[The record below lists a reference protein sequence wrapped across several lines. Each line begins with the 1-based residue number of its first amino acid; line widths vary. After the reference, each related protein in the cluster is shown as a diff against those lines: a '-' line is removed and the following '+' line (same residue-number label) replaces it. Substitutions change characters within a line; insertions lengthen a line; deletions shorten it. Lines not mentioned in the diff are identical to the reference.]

1 MSRFRLLCHQRG
13 RRCYVRALGLV
24 FGLLLSLTASLR
36 AQTLQG
42 EVVDDRG
49 RPIAYAT
56 VYVRETATGIVAD
69 EAGRFISHLGQGD
82 YTGEFSALGYE
93 KSVVPFTVTGDAAK
107 DRLRVELREMAYAL
121 REVVVRAGAE
131 DPAYAIMRR
140 AIAHAPQHRYMVRS
154 YTADVYIKG
163 TVKTGKLPGIGSVN
177 IDGRNVK
184 LKTFSNKTF
193 LLESHNEVR
202 FTAPRRFD
210 QRVLALSTTVPAE
223 LDDDDAAAAA
233 LTTNVYDPE
242 IMGCVSPLAPGA
254 FSYYRFRLDGVTH
267 ENGHVINKI
276 YVTPRR
282 NDSRLV
288 DGWIYILDHTW
299 SLQQVDLNIRRPG
312 VTVSHRMAF
321 HEVRKDVWMP
331 TAYDTR
337 MHLSVMGIKAD
348 GRYYSSVRYRNVV
361 ANEAPTTVYIPPLP
375 TASAAR
381 PSLTKR
387 QAKARRKLEEL
398 LAKEELTTRDAYRMA
413 QLMQQASEDER
424 GGQRLEQQPRDSMVH
439 ITRDSLALLRDTAYW
454 SAIRTQPLQ
463 PDETV
468 SYQRRDSFRAVVR
481 SEQARDSVRRRSWVW
496 WLGTG
501 LVGETVRFS
510 PSVSFGYEGLR
521 GAVPEYN
528 FVDGFWIGQRLMFS
542 YLHPGGRRSLQITP
556 AAYYATARRAFIG
569 QLDATFRYA
578 PLRHGEL
585 TFTASDATADYAG
598 EYATARLINALSSL
612 LFAENASR
620 LYRRQTVGLTHRIDV
635 VNGLRLSTGLH
646 VERRSA
652 LANATSYS
660 VFGGRPAPNVPG
672 DPNDP
677 PMPTHT
683 AWIADVRVTYTPRRP
698 YSVRFGE
705 KFYAETQ
712 WPTFMLRYRGG
723 LPIGG
728 GEEAA
733 DFAMLSA
740 SVVQTVRIGLFG
752 RFFYGVEGG
761 FFPAARRVYLPDRRH
776 FAAAPLHV
784 SDRPMSATFQ
794 LLNPYAQSADDR
806 WLQAHLTYSSDYLL
820 LKQLPVLQSAL
831 FNEALHVHALLRPR
845 FNHIEAGYSLGLDD
859 VGRLGVFVGWENGR
873 YRSVGFSVSLPL
885 LNQRH

>member
-13 RRCYVRALGLV
+13 RRCCVRALGLV

-49 RPIAYAT
+49 RPVAYAT

-69 EAGRFISHLGQGD
+69 EAGRFISHLERGD

-93 KSVVPFTVTGDAAK
+93 KVVVPFTVTGDAAK

-223 LDDDDAAAAA
+223 LDDDDAAAEA

-312 VTVSHRMAF
+312 VTVSNRIAF
-321 HEVRKDVWMP
+321 HEVRKDVWLP
-331 TAYDTR
+331 TAYDVQI
-337 MHLSVMGIKAD
+337 HLSVMGIKAD

-361 ANEAPTTVYIPPLP
+361 ANEASTTVYIPPLP
-375 TASAAR
+375 TAPAAR

-398 LAKEELTTRDAYRMA
+398 AAKEELTTR
-413 QLMQQASEDER
+413 
-424 GGQRLEQQPRDSMVH
+424 
-439 ITRDSLALLRDTAYW
+439 
-454 SAIRTQPLQ
+454 
-463 PDETV
+463 
-468 SYQRRDSFRAVVR
+468 
-481 SEQARDSVRRRSWVW
+481 
-496 WLGTG
+496 
-501 LVGETVRFS
+501 
-510 PSVSFGYEGLR
+510 
-521 GAVPEYN
+521 
-528 FVDGFWIGQRLMFS
+528 
-542 YLHPGGRRSLQITP
+542 
-556 AAYYATARRAFIG
+556 
-569 QLDATFRYA
+569 
-578 PLRHGEL
+578 
-585 TFTASDATADYAG
+585 
-598 EYATARLINALSSL
+598 
-612 LFAENASR
+612 
-620 LYRRQTVGLTHRIDV
+620 
-635 VNGLRLSTGLH
+635 
-646 VERRSA
+646 
-652 LANATSYS
+652 
-660 VFGGRPAPNVPG
+660 
-672 DPNDP
+672 
-677 PMPTHT
+677 
-683 AWIADVRVTYTPRRP
+683 
-698 YSVRFGE
+698 
-705 KFYAETQ
+705 
-712 WPTFMLRYRGG
+712 
-723 LPIGG
+723 
-728 GEEAA
+728 EA
-733 DFAMLSA
+733 
-740 SVVQTVRIGLFG
+740 
-752 RFFYGVEGG
+752 
-761 FFPAARRVYLPDRRH
+761 
-776 FAAAPLHV
+776 
-784 SDRPMSATFQ
+784 
-794 LLNPYAQSADDR
+794 
-806 WLQAHLTYSSDYLL
+806 
-820 LKQLPVLQSAL
+820 
-831 FNEALHVHALLRPR
+831 
-845 FNHIEAGYSLGLDD
+845 
-859 VGRLGVFVGWENGR
+859 
-873 YRSVGFSVSLPL
+873 
-885 LNQRH
+885 